1 MSRIITQR
9 RDGIRSNRQRKKM
22 VGGNRIGSLPPLPFY
37 HGGCQKSSAKTGK
50 NRMVKPFPPA
60 PAPDTHRYAPRLR
73 LGLRPAFGPGAPLLR
88 RFALWSAAP
97 RLRAGLRPPFG
108 PGSALRDRRA
118 LHRGGPSREGCA
130 PRSPVRSPRTRFRSA
145 SASAV
150 CAAAAG
156 RRAAQ
161 PPGSALRFARASALA
176 LAGDRAA
183 PSPRGGSAPSLALL
197 RIRPFGPGS
206 RRARR
211 PGQAAPPPV

>member
-1 MSRIITQR
+1 MTGS
-9 RDGIRSNRQRKKM
+9 KKL
-22 VGGNRIGSLPPLPFY
+22 GGDRNDPLPALPCY
-37 HGGCQKSSAKTGK
+37 HGGSQKSSAKTGK
-50 NRMVKPFPPA
+50 NRMVKPFPPLL
-60 PAPDTHRYAPRLR
+60 TSRSAPRLR

-130 PRSPVRSPRTRFRSA
+130 PRSPVRSPRARFRSA

-183 PSPRGGSAPSLALL
+183 PSPRVGSAPSLALL